1 MRLLAAIPAA
11 LLVTVL
17 LAQAGCKNKTERIT
31 SPAYMLDLLSKRWA
45 EARQTLQSD
54 RPNLGVFR
62 TLDHLLRFRLPRRI
76 EKAYSGDDKQ
86 QLLGRLRE
94 LGRAYRD
101 QIQSR
106 LDMRGNE
113 VRLAPGV
120 TLEQF
125 RHAFAGLDE
134 QYRQLESMTGGG

>member
-1 MRLLAAIPAA
+1 MRPMVAIPAA
-11 LLVTVL
+11 LLLALL
-17 LAQAGCKNKTERIT
+17 LAPSGCKDKAEKIT

-62 TLDHLLRFRLPRRI
+62 TVDHLLRFRLPRRI

-86 QLLGRLRE
+86 QLLERLRE
-94 LGRAYRD
+94 LGRAYAD

-113 VRLAPGV
+113 GRLAPGV

>member
-1 MRLLAAIPAA
+1 MRPRAAIPAA
-11 LLVTVL
+11 LLLTVL
-17 LAQAGCKNKTERIT
+17 LAQAGCKDKAEKIT

-62 TLDHLLRFRLPRRI
+62 TVDHLLRFRLPRRI
-76 EKAYSGDDKQ
+76 KKAYSGDNKQ

-101 QIQSR
+101 QIHSR
-106 LDMRGNE
+106 LDMRGNQ
-113 VRLAPGV
+113 VRLARGV
-120 TLEQF
+120 TLEQL
-125 RHAFAGLDE
+125 RQAFAGLDE
-134 QYRQLESMTGGG
+134 QYRQIESMTGGG

>member
-1 MRLLAAIPAA
+1 MRPRAAIPAA
-11 LLVTVL
+11 LLLTVL
-17 LAQAGCKNKTERIT
+17 LAQVGCKDKAEKIT

-54 RPNLGVFR
+54 QPNLGVFR
-62 TLDHLLRFRLPRRI
+62 AVDHLLRFRLPRRI
-76 EKAYSGDDKQ
+76 KKAYSGDDKQ
-86 QLLGRLRE
+86 QLLERLRE

-120 TLEQF
+120 TLEQL
-125 RHAFAGLDE
+125 RQAFAGLHE
-134 QYRQLESMTGGG
+134 QYRQIESMTGGD